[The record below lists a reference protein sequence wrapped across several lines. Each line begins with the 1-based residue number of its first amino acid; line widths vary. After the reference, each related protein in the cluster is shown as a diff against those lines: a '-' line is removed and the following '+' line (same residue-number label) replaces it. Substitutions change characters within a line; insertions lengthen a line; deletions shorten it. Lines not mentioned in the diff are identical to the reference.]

1 MRKIFNLNQNWQFAL
16 QRPGMKK
23 EELSFAEME
32 LPHDWMISTPF
43 CRNLKQGEAQGFFD
57 RWGTGWYRRWLR
69 LEKKP
74 ETVYRLRFDGVYENS
89 RVTVNGTDVGGRKY
103 GYSTFTLD
111 VTEALAD
118 GENEI
123 LVEVDNTTAP
133 VDRWYTGAGI
143 YRSVWLECL
152 PERHLEREEI
162 RVETCLD
169 AGEKNGA
176 KGKTAWLTV
185 HPGCEGRVRA
195 LLRENRKNADEGKTG
210 TGETDVKKTSGKPED
225 WPETSGA
232 PAPSPFLAQAEGEG
246 PLTLRVPD
254 CQTWSDRNPKLYELT
269 LQLLS
274 EDAEEGREEGGIVR
288 PSVTDEVAVPVGFRS
303 VEISADRGL
312 FINGEPVKL
321 KGVCVHQDISC
332 FGTAV
337 TKELWRERLL
347 SLKKIGCNAV
357 RLAHHLYFPEMLDL
371 CDELGFYVYEEAF
384 DKWTGGAYGRF
395 YESEWEKDL
404 SCMVK
409 RDRNHPCILF
419 WGVGNEVENQA
430 YPSMLERLERHV
442 QTVKTLDPARPVS
455 LAMNPH
461 FAYPAEEADMSQV
474 EDIQQFVDEMKTG
487 EIFDVDDRIRQI
499 AKIAQMVDFLS
510 CNYQEQWYER
520 IHEQIPDRAIL
531 GTETYLF
538 FRGEGPRFQN
548 FSEECPW
555 MDVVE
560 KDYCMGGFL
569 WTGIDYWGESM
580 GWPAK
585 GWSGA
590 LFAADMEK
598 RPAAWQ
604 YQSYWTK
611 EPMVHFAVLDGSL
624 PDEGVKEHW
633 DSPSYVTH
641 WEFSQLQRAVLPFR
655 IATNCEQVR
664 LILNEGRF
672 AEDGKTSLE
681 KEYSLRPVKEYPNG
695 LVKGYLPWM
704 PGTVTVIGMN
714 DGKEVCRQV
723 VETPG
728 PAVRLAFEEEE
739 RTVVLARTD
748 TDEGQAQPMPYQML
762 CRVRASDAEGRPVFR
777 ESAKVTFAV
786 EGPARLVGTEN
797 GDIKRAEPADGDSV
811 HLYRGR
817 AAVGIRITGRGRVKI
832 TAFAAGMQPAQ
843 CVIAAR

>member
-1 MRKIFNLNQNWQFAL
+1 MRKILNLNQNWQFAL
-16 QRPGMKK
+16 QKPGMEK
-23 EELSFAEME
+23 EGLVFTQVT
-32 LPHDWMISTPF
+32 LPHDWMISCPF
-43 CRNLKQGEAQGFFD
+43 DRNMKQGEAQGFFD
-57 RWGTGWYRRWLR
+57 RWGTGWYRRTLL

-89 RVTVNGTDVGGRKY
+89 RVTVNGTYVGGRKY

-111 VTEALAD
+111 VTDALAD

-152 PERHLEREEI
+152 PERHLERDEV
-162 RVETCLD
+162 RVETRMETGL
-169 AGEKNGA
+169 KNGEEE
-176 KGKTAWLTV
+176 KTVCQTARQSAMLTV
-185 HPGCEGRVRA
+185 YLGCEGRVRA
-195 LLRENRKNADEGKTG
+195 LLREARGNAGAEDAGEKTERTPG
-210 TGETDVKKTSGKPED
+210 TA
-225 WPETSGA
+225 A
-232 PAPSPFLAQAEGEG
+232 PLPVIAQAEGEG

-254 CQTWSDRNPKLYELT
+254 YQAWSDRNPKLYELT
-269 LQLLS
+269 LQLLAQ
-274 EDAEEGREEGGIVR
+274 DTAGGEGEKGESDLSGI
-288 PSVTDEVAVPVGFRS
+288 TDELTIPVGFRS
-303 VEISADRGL
+303 VEVSADRGL
-312 FINGEPVKL
+312 FINGESVKL

-347 SLKKIGCNAV
+347 SLKEIGCNAI
-357 RLAHHLYFPEMLDL
+357 RLAHHLYLPEMLEL

-384 DKWTGGAYGRF
+384 DKWTGGAYVRF
-395 YESEWEKDL
+395 YETEWEKDL
-404 SCMVK
+404 TCMVK

-419 WGVGNEVENQA
+419 WGVGNEVENQS
-430 YPSMLERLERHV
+430 YPSMLERLEKHV
-442 QTVKTLDPARPVS
+442 QTVKALDPARPVS

-461 FAYPAEEADMSQV
+461 FAYPAEEVDMSKV

-499 AKIAQMVDFLS
+499 AKIAEKVDFLS

-520 IHEQIPDRAIL
+520 IHELIPDKAIL

-560 KDYCMGGFL
+560 KDYCMGGFI

-604 YQSYWTK
+604 YRSYWTR

-633 DSPSYVTH
+633 DSPFYVTH
-641 WEFSQLQRAVLPFR
+641 WEFPWLQRAVIPFR

-664 LILNEGRF
+664 IILNEGRF

-681 KEYSLRPVKEYPNG
+681 KEYSLRPVKEYQGG

-714 DGKEVCRQV
+714 GGKEVCRQV

-728 PAVRLAFEEEE
+728 IAVRLAFEQEE
-739 RTVVLARTD
+739 REITLSRAD
-748 TDEGQAQPMPYQML
+748 TDREENQPQPYRML
-762 CRVRASDAEGRPVFR
+762 CKVRAFDAEGRPVFR
-777 ESAKVTFAV
+777 ESAKVTFVV
-786 EGPARLVGTEN
+786 EGPARLIGVDN
-797 GDIKRAEPADGDSV
+797 GDIKSAEAPNGGSI

-817 AAVGIRITGRGRVKI
+817 ADAGILITGPGRVKL
-832 TAFAAGMQPAQ
+832 TAYAAGIQSAG
-843 CVIAAR
+843 CVIAAL

>member
-1 MRKIFNLNQNWQFAL
+1 MRKILNLNQNWQFAL
-16 QRPGMKK
+16 QKPGMEK
-23 EELSFAEME
+23 EGLVFTQVT
-32 LPHDWMISTPF
+32 LPHDWMISCPF
-43 CRNLKQGEAQGFFD
+43 DRNMKQGEAQGFFD
-57 RWGTGWYRRWLR
+57 RWGTGWYRRTLL

-89 RVTVNGTDVGGRKY
+89 RVTVNGTYVGGRKY

-111 VTEALAD
+111 VTDALAD

-152 PERHLEREEI
+152 PERHLERDEVC
-162 RVETCLD
+162 VETRMETGL
-169 AGEKNGA
+169 KNGEEE
-176 KGKTAWLTV
+176 KTVCQTARQIAMLTV
-185 HPGCEGRVRA
+185 YPGCEGRVRA
-195 LLRENRKNADEGKTG
+195 LLREARGNAGAEDAGEKTERTPG
-210 TGETDVKKTSGKPED
+210 TA
-225 WPETSGA
+225 A
-232 PAPSPFLAQAEGEG
+232 PLPVIAQAEGEG

-254 CQTWSDRNPKLYELT
+254 YQAWSDRNPKLYELT
-269 LQLLS
+269 LQLLAQ
-274 EDAEEGREEGGIVR
+274 DTAGGEGEKGESDLSGI
-288 PSVTDEVAVPVGFRS
+288 TDELTIPVGFRS
-303 VEISADRGL
+303 VEVSANRGL
-312 FINGEPVKL
+312 FINGESVKL

-347 SLKKIGCNAV
+347 SLKEIGCNAI
-357 RLAHHLYFPEMLDL
+357 RLAHHLYLPEMLEL

-395 YESEWEKDL
+395 YETEWEKDL
-404 SCMVK
+404 TCMVK

-419 WGVGNEVENQA
+419 WGVGNEVENQS
-430 YPSMLERLERHV
+430 YPSMLERLEKHV
-442 QTVKTLDPARPVS
+442 QTVKALDPARPVS

-461 FAYPAEEADMSQV
+461 FAYPTEEVDMSKV

-499 AKIAQMVDFLS
+499 AKIAEKVDFLS

-520 IHEQIPDRAIL
+520 IHELIPDKAIL

-560 KDYCMGGFL
+560 KDYCMGGFI

-604 YQSYWTK
+604 YRSYWTR

-641 WEFSQLQRAVLPFR
+641 WEFPWLQRAVIPFR

-664 LILNEGRF
+664 IILNEGRI
-672 AEDGKTSLE
+672 AEDGKTSLG
-681 KEYSLRPVKEYPNG
+681 KEYSLRPVKEYQGG

-714 DGKEVCRQV
+714 GGKEVCRQV

-728 PAVRLAFEEEE
+728 IAVRLAFEQEE
-739 RTVVLARTD
+739 REITLSRVD
-748 TDEGQAQPMPYQML
+748 TDREENQPQPYRML
-762 CRVRASDAEGRPVFR
+762 CKVRAFDAEGRPVFR
-777 ESAKVTFAV
+777 ESAKVTFVV
-786 EGPARLVGTEN
+786 EGPARLIGVDN
-797 GDIKRAEPADGDSV
+797 GDIKSAEAPNGGSI

-817 AAVGIRITGRGRVKI
+817 ADAGILITGPGRVKL
-832 TAFAAGMQPAQ
+832 TAYAAGIQSAG
-843 CVIAAR
+843 CVIAAL

>member
-1 MRKIFNLNQNWQFAL
+1 MRKILNLNQNWQFAL
-16 QRPGMKK
+16 QKPGMEK
-23 EELSFAEME
+23 EGLVFTQVT
-32 LPHDWMISTPF
+32 LPHDWMISCPF
-43 CRNLKQGEAQGFFD
+43 DRNMKQGEAQGFFD
-57 RWGTGWYRRWLR
+57 RWGTGWYRRTLL

-89 RVTVNGTDVGGRKY
+89 RVTVNGTYVGGRKY

-111 VTEALAD
+111 VTDALAD

-152 PERHLEREEI
+152 PERHLERDEVC
-162 RVETCLD
+162 VETRMETGL
-169 AGEKNGA
+169 KNGEEE
-176 KGKTAWLTV
+176 KTVCQTARQIAMLTV
-185 HPGCEGRVRA
+185 YPGCEGRVRA
-195 LLRENRKNADEGKTG
+195 LLREARGNAGAEDAGEKTERTPG
-210 TGETDVKKTSGKPED
+210 TA
-225 WPETSGA
+225 A
-232 PAPSPFLAQAEGEG
+232 PLPVIAQAEGEG

-254 CQTWSDRNPKLYELT
+254 YQAWSDRNPKLYELT
-269 LQLLS
+269 LQLLAQ
-274 EDAEEGREEGGIVR
+274 DTAGGEGEKGESDLSGI
-288 PSVTDEVAVPVGFRS
+288 TDELTIPVGFRS
-303 VEISADRGL
+303 VEVSANRGL
-312 FINGEPVKL
+312 FINGESVKL
-321 KGVCVHQDISC
+321 KGVCVHQNISC

-347 SLKKIGCNAV
+347 SLKEIGCNAI
-357 RLAHHLYFPEMLDL
+357 RLAHHLYLPEMLEL

-395 YESEWEKDL
+395 YETEWEKDL
-404 SCMVK
+404 TCMVK

-419 WGVGNEVENQA
+419 WGVGNEVENQS
-430 YPSMLERLERHV
+430 YPSMLERLEKHV
-442 QTVKTLDPARPVS
+442 QTVKALDPARPVS

-461 FAYPAEEADMSQV
+461 FAYPTEEVDMSKV

-499 AKIAQMVDFLS
+499 AKIAEKVDFLS

-520 IHEQIPDRAIL
+520 IHELIPDKAIL

-560 KDYCMGGFL
+560 KDYCMGGFI

-604 YQSYWTK
+604 YRSYWTR

-641 WEFSQLQRAVLPFR
+641 WEFPWLQRAVIPFR

-664 LILNEGRF
+664 IILNEGRI

-681 KEYSLRPVKEYPNG
+681 KEYSLRPVKEYQGG

-714 DGKEVCRQV
+714 GGKEVCRQV

-728 PAVRLAFEEEE
+728 IAVRLAFEQEE
-739 RTVVLARTD
+739 REITLSRVD
-748 TDEGQAQPMPYQML
+748 TDREENQPQPYRML
-762 CRVRASDAEGRPVFR
+762 CKVRAFDAEGRPVFR
-777 ESAKVTFAV
+777 ESAKVTFVV
-786 EGPARLVGTEN
+786 EGPARLIGVDN
-797 GDIKRAEPADGDSV
+797 GDIKSAEAPNGGSI

-817 AAVGIRITGRGRVKI
+817 ADAGILITGPGRVKL
-832 TAFAAGMQPAQ
+832 TAYAAGIQSAG
-843 CVIAAR
+843 CVIAAL

>member
-1 MRKIFNLNQNWQFAL
+1 MRKILNLNQKWQFAL
-16 QRPGMKK
+16 QKPGMEK
-23 EELSFAEME
+23 EGLVFTQVT
-32 LPHDWMISTPF
+32 LPHDWMISCPF
-43 CRNLKQGEAQGFFD
+43 DRNMKQGEAQGFFD
-57 RWGTGWYRRWLR
+57 RWGTGWYRRTLL

-89 RVTVNGTDVGGRKY
+89 RVTVNGTYVGGRKY

-111 VTEALAD
+111 VTDALAD

-152 PERHLEREEI
+152 TGRHLERDEV
-162 RVETCLD
+162 RVETRMETGL
-169 AGEKNGA
+169 KNGEEE
-176 KGKTAWLTV
+176 KTVCQTARQVAMLTV
-185 HPGCEGRVRA
+185 YPGCEGRVRA
-195 LLRENRKNADEGKTG
+195 LLREARGNAGAEDAGEKTERTPG
-210 TGETDVKKTSGKPED
+210 TA
-225 WPETSGA
+225 A
-232 PAPSPFLAQAEGEG
+232 PLPVIAQAEGEG

-254 CQTWSDRNPKLYELT
+254 YQAWSDRNPKLYELT
-269 LQLLS
+269 LQLLAQ
-274 EDAEEGREEGGIVR
+274 DTAGGEGEKGESDLSGI
-288 PSVTDEVAVPVGFRS
+288 TDELTIPVGFRS
-303 VEISADRGL
+303 VEVSADRGL
-312 FINGEPVKL
+312 FINGESVKL

-347 SLKKIGCNAV
+347 SLKEIGCNAI
-357 RLAHHLYFPEMLDL
+357 RLAHHLYLPEMLEL

-395 YESEWEKDL
+395 YETEWEKDL
-404 SCMVK
+404 TCMVK

-419 WGVGNEVENQA
+419 WGVGNEVENQS
-430 YPSMLERLERHV
+430 YPSMLERLEKHV
-442 QTVKTLDPARPVS
+442 QTVKALDPARPVS

-461 FAYPAEEADMSQV
+461 FAYPAEEVDMSKV

-499 AKIAQMVDFLS
+499 AKIAEKVDFLS

-520 IHEQIPDRAIL
+520 IHELIPDKAIL

-560 KDYCMGGFL
+560 KDYCMGGFI

-604 YQSYWTK
+604 YRSYWTR

-641 WEFSQLQRAVLPFR
+641 WEFPWLQRAVIPFR
-655 IATNCEQVR
+655 VVTNCEQVR
-664 LILNEGRF
+664 IILNEGRF

-681 KEYSLRPVKEYPNG
+681 KEYSLRPVKEYQGG

-714 DGKEVCRQV
+714 GGKEVCRQV

-728 PAVRLAFEEEE
+728 IAVRLAFEQEE
-739 RTVVLARTD
+739 REITLSRAD
-748 TDEGQAQPMPYQML
+748 TDREENQPQPYRML
-762 CRVRASDAEGRPVFR
+762 CKVRAFDAEGRPVFR
-777 ESAKVTFAV
+777 ESAKVTFVV
-786 EGPARLVGTEN
+786 EGPARLIGVDN
-797 GDIKRAEPADGDSV
+797 GDIKSAEAPNGGSI

-817 AAVGIRITGRGRVKI
+817 ADAGILITGPGRVKL
-832 TAFAAGMQPAQ
+832 TAYAAGIQSAG
-843 CVIAAR
+843 CVIAAL

>member
-1 MRKIFNLNQNWQFAL
+1 MRKILNLNQNWQFAL
-16 QRPGMKK
+16 QKPGMEK
-23 EELSFAEME
+23 EGLVFTQVT
-32 LPHDWMISTPF
+32 LPHDWMISCPF
-43 CRNLKQGEAQGFFD
+43 DRNMKQGEAQGFFD
-57 RWGTGWYRRWLR
+57 RWGTGWYRRTLL

-89 RVTVNGTDVGGRKY
+89 RVTVNGTYMGGRKY

-152 PERHLEREEI
+152 PERHLERDEV
-162 RVETCLD
+162 RVETRMENGL
-169 AGEKNGA
+169 KNGEEE
-176 KGKTAWLTV
+176 KTVCQTARQSAMLTV
-185 HPGCEGRVRA
+185 YPGCEGQVRA
-195 LLRENRKNADEGKTG
+195 LLREARGNAGAEDAGEKTERTPG
-210 TGETDVKKTSGKPED
+210 TA
-225 WPETSGA
+225 A
-232 PAPSPFLAQAEGEG
+232 PLPVIAQAEGEG

-254 CQTWSDRNPKLYELT
+254 YQAWSDRNPKLYELT
-269 LQLLS
+269 LQLLAQ
-274 EDAEEGREEGGIVR
+274 DTAGGEGEKGESDLSGI
-288 PSVTDEVAVPVGFRS
+288 TDELTIPVGFRS
-303 VEISADRGL
+303 VEVSADRGL
-312 FINGEPVKL
+312 FINGESVKL

-347 SLKKIGCNAV
+347 SLKEIGCNAI
-357 RLAHHLYFPEMLDL
+357 RLAHHLYLPEMLEL

-395 YESEWEKDL
+395 YETEWEKDL
-404 SCMVK
+404 TCMVK

-419 WGVGNEVENQA
+419 WGVGNEVENQS
-430 YPSMLERLERHV
+430 YPSMLERLEKHV
-442 QTVKTLDPARPVS
+442 QTVKALDPARPVS

-461 FAYPAEEADMSQV
+461 FAYPTEEVDMSQV

-499 AKIAQMVDFLS
+499 AKIAEKVDFLS

-520 IHEQIPDRAIL
+520 IHELIPDKAIL

-560 KDYCMGGFL
+560 KDYCMGGFI

-604 YQSYWTK
+604 YRSYWTR
-611 EPMVHFAVLDGSL
+611 EPVVHFAVLDGSL

-641 WEFSQLQRAVLPFR
+641 WEFPWLQRAVIPFR

-664 LILNEGRF
+664 IILNEGRF
-672 AEDGKTSLE
+672 AKDGKTSLE
-681 KEYSLRPVKEYPNG
+681 KEYSLRPVKEYQGG

-714 DGKEVCRQV
+714 GGKEVCRQV

-728 PAVRLAFEEEE
+728 IAVRLAFEQEE
-739 RTVVLARTD
+739 REITLSRAD
-748 TDEGQAQPMPYQML
+748 TDREENQPQPYRML
-762 CRVRASDAEGRPVFR
+762 CKVRAFDAEGRPVFR
-777 ESAKVTFAV
+777 ESAKVTFVV
-786 EGPARLVGTEN
+786 EGPARLIGVDN
-797 GDIKRAEPADGDSV
+797 GDIKSAEAPNGGSI

-817 AAVGIRITGRGRVKI
+817 ADAGILITGPGRVKL
-832 TAFAAGMQPAQ
+832 TAYAAGIQSAG
-843 CVIAAR
+843 CVIAAL

>member
-1 MRKIFNLNQNWQFAL
+1 MRTILSLNQNWQFAL
-16 QRPGMKK
+16 QRPGMEK
-23 EELSFAEME
+23 EGLLFTQVT
-32 LPHDWMISTPF
+32 LPHDWMISSPF
-43 CRNLKQGEAQGFFD
+43 DRNMKQGEAQGFFD
-57 RWGTGWYRRWLR
+57 RWGTGWYRRALR

-74 ETVYRLRFDGVYENS
+74 GTIYRLRFDGVYENS
-89 RVTVNGTDVGGRKY
+89 RVTVNGTYVGGRKY

-143 YRSVWLECL
+143 YRSVYLECL
-152 PERHLEREEI
+152 PQEHLDREKI
-162 RVETCLD
+162 RLETRLEGPD
-169 AGEKNGA
+169 AF
-176 KGKTAWLTV
+176 LTI
-185 HPGCEGRVRA
+185 HPGVQPGCAGRVRA
-195 LLRENRKNADEGKTG
+195 VLREE
-210 TGETDVKKTSGKPED
+210 E
-225 WPETSGA
+225 GA
-232 PAPSPFLAQAEGEG
+232 PVLAQEEGEG
-246 PLTLRVPD
+246 SLTLCVKD
-254 CQTWSDRNPKLYELT
+254 YQAWSCRNPKLYALT
-269 LQLLS
+269 LQLLQKES
-274 EDAEEGREEGGIVR
+274 GQVL
-288 PSVTDEVAVPVGFRS
+288 DELTFPAGFRS
-303 VEISADRGL
+303 VTLSPESGL
-312 FINGEPVKL
+312 FVNGEPVKL

-347 SLKKIGCNAV
+347 SLKEIGCNAV
-357 RLAHHLYFPEMLDL
+357 RLAHHLYMPEMLEL

-384 DKWTGGAYGRF
+384 DKWTGGAYGRY
-395 YESEWEKDL
+395 YETEWEKDL
-404 SCMVK
+404 ACMVE

-442 QTVKTLDPARPVS
+442 NLVKSLDPTRPVS

-461 FAYPAEEADMSQV
+461 FAYPAEEADMSRV

-499 AKIAQMVDFLS
+499 EKIAQRVDFLS

-520 IHEQIPDRAIL
+520 IHELIPDKAIL

-555 MDVVE
+555 MDVEE
-560 KDYCMGGFL
+560 KDYCIGGFI

-604 YQSYWTK
+604 YQSYWTD

-633 DSPSYVTH
+633 DSPAYVTH
-641 WEFSQLQRAVLPFR
+641 WEFPQLQRAVLPYR
-655 IATNCEQVR
+655 IVTNCEQVR
-664 LILNEGRF
+664 IILNEGRF
-672 AEDGKTSLE
+672 AQDGTSLE
-681 KEYSLRPVKEYPNG
+681 KEYSLRPVKEYRDG

-704 PGTVTVIGMN
+704 PGTVTAVGLIG
-714 DGKEVCRQV
+714 GKEVCRHT

-728 PAVRLAFEEEE
+728 PAVRLAFEQEE
-739 RTVVLARTD
+739 RGITLSRMD
-748 TDEGQAQPMPYQML
+748 TDEGENRPQPYRLL
-762 CRVRASDAEGRPVFR
+762 CRVRAFDEENRPVFR

-786 EGPARLVGTEN
+786 EGPARLMGVDN
-797 GDIKRAEPADGDSV
+797 GDIKTAEAVDGEFI

-817 AAVGIRITGRGRVKI
+817 AAAGILITGCGRVKV
-832 TAFAAGMQPAQ
+832 TAYAAGMQPAQ
-843 CVIAAR
+843 CVIAAK

>member
-1 MRKIFNLNQNWQFAL
+1 MRTILSLNQNWQFAL
-16 QRPGMKK
+16 QRPGMEK
-23 EELSFAEME
+23 EGLLFTQVT
-32 LPHDWMISTPF
+32 LPHDWMISSPF
-43 CRNLKQGEAQGFFD
+43 DRNMKQGEAQGFFD
-57 RWGTGWYRRWLR
+57 RWGTGWYRRALH

-89 RVTVNGTDVGGRKY
+89 RVTVNGTYVGGRKY
-103 GYSTFTLD
+103 GYSMFTLD

-143 YRSVWLECL
+143 YRSVYLECL
-152 PERHLEREEI
+152 PERHLEREEV
-162 RVETCLD
+162 RVETRLET
-169 AGEKNGA
+169 GLKNGA
-176 KGKTAWLTV
+176 EEKAARQAALLTV
-185 HPGCEGRVRA
+185 NPGCEGRVRA
-195 LLRENRKNADEGKTG
+195 LLRETRGNAGAEDAGEKTER
-210 TGETDVKKTSGKPED
+210 TP
-225 WPETSGA
+225 GA
-232 PAPSPFLAQAEGEG
+232 AALPPVLAQAEGEG
-246 PLTLRVPD
+246 VLTLCVPD
-254 CQTWSDRNPKLYELT
+254 VQAWSERNPKLYELT

-274 EDAEEGREEGGIVR
+274 EDAAGGEGEQGESDTPG
-288 PSVTDEVAVPVGFRS
+288 VTDELTIPVGFRS
-303 VEISADRGL
+303 VEVTADRGL
-312 FINGEPVKL
+312 FINGESVKL

-347 SLKKIGCNAV
+347 SLKEIGCNAI
-357 RLAHHLYFPEMLDL
+357 RLAHHLYLSEMLVL

-395 YESEWEKDL
+395 YETEWEKDL

-419 WGVGNEVENQA
+419 WGVGNEVENQS
-430 YPSMLERLERHV
+430 YPSMLKRLEKHV
-442 QTVKTLDPARPVS
+442 QTVKALDSTRPVS

-461 FAYPAEEADMSQV
+461 FAYPTEEVDMSQV

-499 AKIAQMVDFLS
+499 QKIAEKVDFLS

-520 IHEQIPDRAIL
+520 IHELIPDKAIL

-560 KDYCMGGFL
+560 KDYCIGGFI

-604 YQSYWTK
+604 YQSYWTE

-633 DSPSYVTH
+633 NSPAYATH
-641 WEFSQLQRAVLPFR
+641 WEFPWLQRAVLPYR
-655 IATNCEQVR
+655 IATNCERVR
-664 LILNEGRF
+664 IILNEGRF

-714 DGKEVCRQV
+714 GGKEVCRQV

-728 PAVRLAFEEEE
+728 IAVRLAFEQEEQE
-739 RTVVLARTD
+739 ITLPRAD
-748 TDEGQAQPMPYQML
+748 TDREENQPQPYRML
-762 CRVRASDAEGRPVFR
+762 CKVRALDAEGCPVFR
-777 ESAKVTFAV
+777 ESAKVTFVV
-786 EGPARLVGTEN
+786 EGPARLIGVDN
-797 GDIKRAEPADGDSV
+797 GDIKGAEALDGDSI

-817 AAVGIRITGRGRVKI
+817 ADAGLLITGCGRVKL
-832 TAFAAGMQPAQ
+832 TAYAAGMLPAQ
-843 CVIAAR
+843 CVIAVL

>member
-1 MRKIFNLNQNWQFAL
+1 MRTILSLNQNWQFAL
-16 QRPGMKK
+16 QRPGK
-23 EELSFAEME
+23 EKEGLLFTQVT
-32 LPHDWMISTPF
+32 LPHDWMISSPF
-43 CRNLKQGEAQGFFD
+43 DRNMKQGEAQGFFD
-57 RWGTGWYRRWLR
+57 RWGTGWYRRALR

-89 RVTVNGTDVGGRKY
+89 RVTVNGTYVGGRKY
-103 GYSTFTLD
+103 GYSMFTLD
-111 VTEALAD
+111 VTEAPAD

-143 YRSVWLECL
+143 YRSVYLECL
-152 PERHLEREEI
+152 PERHLEREGV
-162 RVETCLD
+162 RVETRLET
-169 AGEKNGA
+169 GLKNGA
-176 KGKTAWLTV
+176 EEKASRQAALLTV
-185 HPGCEGRVRA
+185 NPGCEGRVRA
-195 LLRENRKNADEGKTG
+195 LLRETRGNAGAEDAGEKTER
-210 TGETDVKKTSGKPED
+210 TP
-225 WPETSGA
+225 GA
-232 PAPSPFLAQAEGEG
+232 AAPPPVLAQAEGEG
-246 PLTLRVPD
+246 VLALCVQG
-254 CQTWSDRNPKLYELT
+254 CQTWSDRSPKLYELT
-269 LQLLS
+269 LQLL
-274 EDAEEGREEGGIVR
+274 EGNTAEGEEAAAL
-288 PSVTDEVAVPVGFRS
+288 VTDELTIPVGFRS
-303 VEISADRGL
+303 VEVTADRGL

-641 WEFSQLQRAVLPFR
+641 WEFPQLQRAVLPFR

-672 AEDGKTSLE
+672 AEDGKNSLE

-723 VETPG
+723 METPG

-739 RTVVLARTD
+739 RTVVLPRTD

-786 EGPARLVGTEN
+786 EGPACLVGTEN

>member
-1 MRKIFNLNQNWQFAL
+1 MRKILNLNQNWQFAL
-16 QRPGMKK
+16 QKPGMEK
-23 EELSFAEME
+23 EGLVFTQVT
-32 LPHDWMISTPF
+32 LPHDWMISCPF
-43 CRNLKQGEAQGFFD
+43 DRNMKQGEAQGFFD
-57 RWGTGWYRRWLR
+57 RWGTGWYRRTLL

-89 RVTVNGTDVGGRKY
+89 RVTVNGTYVGGRKY

-111 VTEALAD
+111 VTDALAD

-123 LVEVDNTTAP
+123 LVGVDNTTAP

-152 PERHLEREEI
+152 PERHLERDEV
-162 RVETCLD
+162 RVETRMETGL
-169 AGEKNGA
+169 KNGEEE
-176 KGKTAWLTV
+176 KTACQTARQSALLTV
-185 HPGCEGRVRA
+185 NPGCEGRVRA
-195 LLRENRKNADEGKTG
+195 LLREARGNAAAEDAGEKTERTPG
-210 TGETDVKKTSGKPED
+210 TA
-225 WPETSGA
+225 A
-232 PAPSPFLAQAEGEG
+232 PLPVIAQAEGEG

-254 CQTWSDRNPKLYELT
+254 YQAWSDRNPKLYELT
-269 LQLLS
+269 LQLLAQ
-274 EDAEEGREEGGIVR
+274 DTAGGEGEKGESDLSGI
-288 PSVTDEVAVPVGFRS
+288 TDELTIPVGFRS
-303 VEISADRGL
+303 VEVSADRGL
-312 FINGEPVKL
+312 FINGESVKL

-347 SLKKIGCNAV
+347 SLKEIGCNAI
-357 RLAHHLYFPEMLDL
+357 RLAHHLYLPEMLEL

-395 YESEWEKDL
+395 YETEWEKDL
-404 SCMVK
+404 TCMVK

-419 WGVGNEVENQA
+419 WGVGNEVENQS
-430 YPSMLERLERHV
+430 YPSMLERLEKHV
-442 QTVKTLDPARPVS
+442 QTVKALDPARPVS

-461 FAYPAEEADMSQV
+461 FAYPTEEVDMSKV

-499 AKIAQMVDFLS
+499 AKIAEKVDFLS

-520 IHEQIPDRAIL
+520 IHELIPDKAIL

-560 KDYCMGGFL
+560 KDYCMGGFI

-604 YQSYWTK
+604 YRSYWTR

-641 WEFSQLQRAVLPFR
+641 WEFPWLQRAVIPFR

-664 LILNEGRF
+664 IILNEGRI

-681 KEYSLRPVKEYPNG
+681 KEYSLRPAKEYQSG

-714 DGKEVCRQV
+714 GGKEVCRQV

-728 PAVRLAFEEEE
+728 IAVRLAFEQEE
-739 RTVVLARTD
+739 REITLSRAD
-748 TDEGQAQPMPYQML
+748 TDREENQPQPYRML
-762 CRVRASDAEGRPVFR
+762 CKVRAFDAEGRPVFR
-777 ESAKVTFAV
+777 ESAKVTFVV
-786 EGPARLVGTEN
+786 EGPARLIGVDN
-797 GDIKRAEPADGDSV
+797 GDIKSAEAPNDGSI

-817 AAVGIRITGRGRVKI
+817 ADAGILITGPGRVKL
-832 TAFAAGMQPAQ
+832 TAYAAGIQSAG
-843 CVIAAR
+843 CVIVAL